1 MSQGPEKRDAMKI
14 AQEKRGIPDWGKATA
29 YIRDNEDKKNYMK
42 SGCPVLVHSNPKANQ
57 EHGCSCG
64 SKKICQN

>member
-1 MSQGPEKRDAMKI
+1 MSQGPKKRDAVKI

-42 SGCPVLVHSNPKANQ
+42 SGYPILVHSNPRAD
-57 EHGCSCG
+57 
-64 SKKICQN
+64 